1 MTYKLQRELKLKL
14 YHVFNYDFKRL
25 ILDPDLEIRFH
36 KDPS

>member
-14 YHVFNYDFKRL
+14 YHVFNYEFKRPK
-25 ILDPDLEIRFH
+25 LDPDLEFIFH